1 MAVSGPNGEGFANTA
16 AALCPTFSPAMD
28 AGDVP
33 LLPRAERTRGQ
44 VAVISQSGGMG
55 FAFFDHGRPKELSF
69 RYIVT
74 TGNEACLE
82 ASDFAEFMIDE
93 GKTDAILMLIEDI
106 KNVAT
111 FERAAA
117 KALRAGVPLIVN
129 RLGASEAGAR
139 AIAAHTAA
147 RGNDAEY
154 RALFR
159 KYGVIESNDLD
170 EMVDIAAAFVDMGK
184 RLPAGNRVAIASS
197 SGGGGAW
204 VADACALA
212 GLDMPMLDDAMRAKI
227 DVYLPPYGTS
237 QNPVDVTAQA
247 IHERGYAEFAR
258 LAAESPNVDG
268 VILVVTGRHP
278 RFLLED
284 REHLIALGR
293 DTKKPVL
300 LWSYTRPAAVCV
312 DLLERSGLAAVHQC
326 AQLRPRHARD
336 GGLSRGAREAFE
348 RISTMANYPGHRRG
362 DLRLRR
368 HHRDPA
374 PAAQFLRHRADQ
386 LDRRRARGARQGR
399 PVPRRGARRAGQVV
413 LRRREFRR
421 RLDAR
426 QVRSAAGRG
435 DVAGRPPL
443 HPGGAAVPL
452 EEADRRRDPRRGGR
466 RRARARDGAGLP
478 RRLSGDALLRRTSR
492 GSASIRASA

>member
-1 MAVSGPNGEGFANTA
+1 MPDIAKLLWPKSVAIIGASSDTRGLRGRIVQIMRSHPYAGAVYPVSRSETEVQGLKAYKGVAGLPPTDLAAMIIPAKFVPQELEACGKAGIKAAIILSSGFAEEKGEAGPALQEEIKAIARRYDMAVSGPNGEGFANPA

-33 LLPRAERTRGQ
+33 LLPPPDRTRGQ

-55 FAFFDHGRPKELSF
+55 FAFFDHGRPKNLSF

-74 TGNEACLE
+74 TGNEACLD
-82 ASDFAEFMIDE
+82 ASDFAEYIIDE
-93 GKTDAILMLIEDI
+93 GKTDVILMLIEDI

-111 FERAAA
+111 FERMAT
-117 KALRAGVPLIVN
+117 KALRVGKPLIIN

-139 AIAAHTAA
+139 AIAAHAGAQGDDAA
-147 RGNDAEY
+147 Y

-159 KYGVIESNDLD
+159 RYGVIESNNLD
-170 EMVDIAAAFVDMGK
+170 EMVDIAAAFIAMGK

-212 GLDMPMLDDAMRAKI
+212 GLDMPVLDDATRAKI
-227 DVYLPPYGTS
+227 DVYLPPYGCS

-258 LAAESPNVDG
+258 LAALSPNVDG

-278 RFLLED
+278 RFLIED

-293 DTKKPVL
+293 DSKKPVL

-312 DLLERSGLAAVHQC
+312 DLLSE
-326 AQLRPRHARD
+326 
-336 GGLSRGAREAFE
+336 
-348 RISTMANYPGHRRG
+348 
-362 DLRLRR
+362 
-368 HHRDPA
+368 
-374 PAAQFLRHRADQ
+374 
-386 LDRRRARGARQGR
+386 
-399 PVPRRGARRAGQVV
+399 
-413 LRRREFRR
+413 
-421 RLDAR
+421 
-426 QVRSAAGRG
+426 
-435 DVAGRPPL
+435 
-443 HPGGAAVPL
+443 
-452 EEADRRRDPRRGGR
+452 
-466 RRARARDGAGLP
+466 AGLP
-478 RRLSGDALLRRTSR
+478 LFTNVHNCARAMKVMADYRAAKSK
-492 GSASIRASA
+492 GS